1 MSTAAIWRPE
11 SPVKGFHCKTC
22 TKNRQIEEENLSN
35 QQPALSPERAEQLKH
50 GVLAM
55 PMAQFLGLRF
65 ISIAAGAVELE
76 IPYRE
81 ELSFRAGQMQ
91 ATPIFAAA
99 DFAAVASAWTL
110 LPPGWSNASID
121 CTLKIIGPANGQKLV
136 ARGWV
141 IKPGKLIT
149 ICAADVYAVI
159 DGQEI
164 LCATALASARS
175 IEPAKN

>member
-1 MSTAAIWRPE
+1 MSSQRHAM
-11 SPVKGFHCKTC
+11 G
-22 TKNRQIEEENLSN
+22 
-35 QQPALSPERAEQLKH
+35 PERAGQLKN

-81 ELSFRAGQMQ
+81 ELSFRSGQMQ
-91 ATPIFAAA
+91 ATAIFAAA

-121 CTLKIIGPANGQKLV
+121 CTLKIVGPASGQKLV

-141 IKPGKLIT
+141 ITPGKLIT
-149 ICAADVYAVI
+149 VCAADVYAVT
-159 DGQEI
+159 DGQET
-164 LCATALASARS
+164 LCATALATARS
-175 IEPAKN
+175 IEPEKN